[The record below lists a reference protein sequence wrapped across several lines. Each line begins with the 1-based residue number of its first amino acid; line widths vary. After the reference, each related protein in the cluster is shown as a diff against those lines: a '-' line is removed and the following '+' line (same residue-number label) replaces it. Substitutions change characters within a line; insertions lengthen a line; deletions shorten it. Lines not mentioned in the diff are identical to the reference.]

1 MDKKVNGHAAVILAN
16 VIFGLGVP
24 VTKYLLEDWTTPMV
38 YMALRC
44 IGAAL
49 LSCPKRKLRRKT

>member
-38 YMALRC
+38 YMGLRC

-49 LSCPKRKLRRKT
+49 LLRAGCAFTQ